1 MPFRKVAETEGIE
14 FCKSVLAG
22 ETENTCTKA
31 DMIRAITKYAEERFP
46 DRALSGAQRFSKA
59 LDTPVGVLFY
69 KVLKV
74 SPGTEIEIDE
84 EPYIDIAKLDA
95 TIRGPA
101 HAKMHS
107 LAKDIS
113 RATGRSF
120 ERSYTAA
127 YTDPKMPV

>member
-1 MPFRKVAETEGIE
+1 MRI
-14 FCKSVLAG
+14 AG

-46 DRALSGAQRFSKA
+46 DRALSGAQRVSKA

-74 SPGTEIEIDE
+74 SPGTEIEIDIEIDE

-107 LAKDIS
+107 LAEDIS

-127 YTDPKMPV
+127 YTDPKMTLA